1 MREYKFRSWANGEMR
16 QVNGLACTDDSEKMD
31 LVDDEIGGYDAVY
44 DYDELETRILMQY
57 TGVKDKN
64 GKEIYDGD
72 IVKYTE
78 RNLENAFGGKGDAYK
93 EKKRIVRW
101 FMDGWVI
108 PKGFVQDIE
117 VIGNI
122 YENPE
127 LVEDE

>member
-1 MREYKFRSWANGEMR
+1 MREIKFRVWDEDNNE
-16 QVNGLACTDDSEKMD
+16 
-31 LVDDEIGGYDAVY
+31 LVYEVGITPEGIPYTIP
-44 DYDELETRILMQY
+44 DYAENSDQFNYYPSCHKMQY

-64 GKEIYDGD
+64 GTEIYDED

-78 RNLENAFGGKGDAYK
+78 RNLENAFGGKGEPQE

-108 PKGFVQDIE
+108 PKGFVKDIE
-117 VIGNI
+117 VIGNC

-127 LVEDE
+127 LVEDK